1 VRTAGLENELDALR
15 AGLEGLLSCFEGQ
28 HFPAANEIEACWARV
43 LLSFERVRAVLAEHP
58 ASPDSQ
64 ERLDDCLRLYA
75 VARGVLGR
83 RRSEL
88 VAEQAACSTA
98 RARLRRRAPAGSPGG
113 SCDVRA

>member
-1 VRTAGLENELDALR
+1 MNGPGLEHELDALR

-28 HFPAANEIEACWARV
+28 RFPAADESEASWARV
-43 LLSFERVRAVLAEHP
+43 LLAFERVRAMLAERP
-58 ASPDSQ
+58 AAPGAQ

-88 VAEQAACSTA
+88 AAERAACATA
-98 RARLRRRAPAGSPGG
+98 RARLRRRAPAGAPGG